1 MKKVIFLLLIVLCS
15 CGSKVQTNP
24 ETVIPMPVEPEI
36 VYVED
41 TTKVTELEARI
52 RVMEDSLKF
61 YRDSIP
67 YDTYMNARRI
77 EKIKYYISITEKKPS
92 NQKFFYGWIRRT
104 MSE

>member
-15 CGSKVQTNP
+15 CGSRNVQTSEESP
-24 ETVIPMPVEPEI
+24 QIVPEI

-41 TTKVTELEARI
+41 TTRVTELEERI

-67 YDTYMNARRI
+67 YDTYINARRI
-77 EKIKYYISITEKKPS
+77 EKIKYYISITEKKPT
-92 NQKFFYGWIRRT
+92 NQKFFYGWVRRT